1 MPEYESTKNR
11 ENMKQTI
18 FITLMALLLA
28 VGGKDLRVLVL
39 TTTPQM
45 HCENCEN
52 KIKNNMRF
60 EKGVKKVE
68 TSIEKQLVTITY
80 DPKKNNV
87 EGLQAG
93 MKKIGYDTKVVSDNK
108 MKVKKD

>member
-1 MPEYESTKNR
+1 M
-11 ENMKQTI
+11 
-18 FITLMALLLA
+18 LMGAA
-28 VGGKDLRVLVL
+28 KDLRVLVL
-39 TTTPQM
+39 TPTPQM

-52 KIKNNMRF
+52 KIKSNMRF

-68 TSIEKQLVTITY
+68 TDLEKQHVTITY

-93 MKKIGYDTKVVSDNK
+93 MKKIGYETKVVSDSK
-108 MKVKKD
+108 LKGKKN